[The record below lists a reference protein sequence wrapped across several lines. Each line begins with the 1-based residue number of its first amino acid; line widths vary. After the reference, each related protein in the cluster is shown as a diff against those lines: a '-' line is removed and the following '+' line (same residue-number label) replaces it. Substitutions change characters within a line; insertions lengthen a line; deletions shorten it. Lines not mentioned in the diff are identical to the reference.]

1 MTPRGVVLS
10 STNHDTRIKIG
21 ASRPGRHTPSING
34 TSWVLDV
41 DRDNRGSPSSLPTCT
56 TQICQVQVASD
67 TESSA
72 PDLQAAMRYLGVSGR
87 RAQDVCSQVFLSVVC
102 APL

>member
-34 TSWVLDV
+34 T
-41 DRDNRGSPSSLPTCT
+41 GSF
-56 TQICQVQVASD
+56 
-67 TESSA
+67 
-72 PDLQAAMRYLGVSGR
+72 LGS
-87 RAQDVCSQVFLSVVC
+87 F
-102 APL
+102 P